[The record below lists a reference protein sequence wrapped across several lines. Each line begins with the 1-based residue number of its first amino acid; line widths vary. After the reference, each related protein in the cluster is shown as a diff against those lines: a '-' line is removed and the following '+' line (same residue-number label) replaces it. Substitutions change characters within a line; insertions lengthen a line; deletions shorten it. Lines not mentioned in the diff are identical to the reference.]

1 MKILNAKY
9 SIRNSRNAYI
19 AIVAS
24 IIITI
29 LVIAL
34 VLTTSTTGY
43 FGRFNVLGSLTKEEG
58 DALAEACADYALLE
72 LALDTNY
79 AGATTTKVASTTCTI
94 LAIETNGYEKT
105 IKTQGLNNDTITNTK
120 VILDVTD
127 FTIVSWDEVK
137 GF

>member
-1 MKILNAKY
+1 MKNG
-9 SIRNSRNAYI
+9 YI
-19 AIVAS
+19 AITSA

-29 LVIAL
+29 LILAL
-34 VLTTSTTGY
+34 VATVSSTGY

-58 DALAEACADYALLE
+58 DALSEACADTALLD

-105 IKTQGLNNDTITNTK
+105 IKTQGLN
-120 VILDVTD
+120 
-127 FTIVSWDEVK
+127 
-137 GF
+137 